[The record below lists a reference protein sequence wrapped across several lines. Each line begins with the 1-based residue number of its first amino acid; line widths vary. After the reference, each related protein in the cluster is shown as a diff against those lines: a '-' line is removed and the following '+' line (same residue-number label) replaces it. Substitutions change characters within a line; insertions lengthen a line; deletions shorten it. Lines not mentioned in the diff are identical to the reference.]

1 MAVGQN
7 CEEGHGFSR
16 GPQRGLTR
24 WGASRAIRRR
34 AVARHLSC
42 RVTRATCSAFTSHD
56 SGNTYHAPLPDT
68 AERVE
73 TQVSHRKQRTE
84 YASTRHTSLCA
95 NERQI
100 LDVFDCQEPAKL
112 LNAPV
117 HATAKTPRIVTRL
130 IGTPIRLETHVSR
143 RKQSTACTSNRY
155 SSLPPDLRPTTYDHH
170 DSRTTD
176 AIFPTA
182 MKHWIKRKVHAYEKM
197 RFDQEPIR
205 TKLPFEWGLE
215 HIGGDA
221 DGRDPRGY
229 LDRFVA
235 ETIAES
241 DAWFRTP
248 PAEDYRL
255 DGNVLTFTSAIQ
267 SPWAENNRVHGQF
280 FPATRRKNGNGA
292 GAAKGKG
299 RAVVV
304 LAQWNAKWEEQQGV
318 CKWLNRLGITAVK
331 ISLPYHDRR
340 AIPGHR
346 RADHLVAPNI
356 GLTLQANRQAVMDV
370 RATLRWLE
378 RQGYDRLG
386 ILGTSIGSCI
396 GFITMCHEPA
406 LRAGAFLHASTYF
419 GDVVANG
426 LTTVNVWEQLAGH
439 VTPEELR
446 RYWSPISPTPYLHKL
461 PGRDRKMLLITGKY
475 DPTFWPEF
483 TEELLENMRA
493 AGVEFASLR
502 LPCGHYSL
510 GITPFKEVAGY
521 RFGRF
526 LAEALG

>member
-1 MAVGQN
+1 M
-7 CEEGHGFSR
+7 
-16 GPQRGLTR
+16 
-24 WGASRAIRRR
+24 
-34 AVARHLSC
+34 
-42 RVTRATCSAFTSHD
+42 
-56 SGNTYHAPLPDT
+56 
-68 AERVE
+68 
-73 TQVSHRKQRTE
+73 KQ
-84 YASTRHTSLCA
+84 
-95 NERQI
+95 
-100 LDVFDCQEPAKL
+100 
-112 LNAPV
+112 
-117 HATAKTPRIVTRL
+117 
-130 IGTPIRLETHVSR
+130 
-143 RKQSTACTSNRY
+143 
-155 SSLPPDLRPTTYDHH
+155 
-170 DSRTTD
+170 
-176 AIFPTA
+176 
-182 MKHWIKRKVHAYEKM
+182 WIKRKVHAYEKM

-221 DGRDPRGY
+221 AESDPRGY
-229 LDRFVA
+229 LERFVA

-255 DGNVLTFTSAIQ
+255 EGNVLTFTSAIE
-267 SPWAENNRVHGQF
+267 SPWTENNRVYAQY
-280 FPATRRKNGNGA
+280 FPAPGAKARRRGAVLSAGLKPRASTYTAEGASAAEAASAGDAYVAAEAATHKAHPGETGNPPSSMREHPSEGSQAATHKAHASETEGERRTSTEGHSSAGSDAANGKAPDGA
-292 GAAKGKG
+292 GGAKGKG

-304 LAQWNAKWEEQQGV
+304 LAQWNARWDEQQGV

-331 ISLPYHDRR
+331 MSLPYHDRR

-406 LRAGAFLHASTYF
+406 VRAGAFLHASTYF

-426 LTTVNVWEQLAGH
+426 LTTANVWEQLAAH

-446 RYWSPISPTPYLHKL
+446 RFWAPISPTPYLHKL

-483 TEELLENMRA
+483 TDELLKNMRA
-493 AGVEFASLR
+493 AGIEFASLR

-510 GITPFKEVAGY
+510 GVTPFKEVAGY